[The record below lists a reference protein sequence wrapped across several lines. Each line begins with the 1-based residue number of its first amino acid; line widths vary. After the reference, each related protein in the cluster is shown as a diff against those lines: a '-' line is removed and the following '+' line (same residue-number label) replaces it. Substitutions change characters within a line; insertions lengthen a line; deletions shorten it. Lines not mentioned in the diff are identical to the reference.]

1 MFESLKDALVS
12 WQNKNDGRVKLQ
24 HVYIIL
30 AVALLLIAGV
40 IGLINRELG
49 QTVLTLAIVSAVLFL
64 VNAVV
69 WALLQSA
76 LLSRLP
82 ARRVAPSRKK

>member
-1 MFESLKDALVS
+1 MLESLKDTLVT
-12 WQNKNDGRVKLQ
+12 WQAKNDDRIKLQ

-30 AVALLLIAGV
+30 AVSLLLVAGV

-49 QTVLTLAIVSAVLFL
+49 QNVLTIAIVSAVMFL
-64 VNAVV
+64 LNAVV

-82 ARRVAPSRKK
+82 ARRSTPRKK